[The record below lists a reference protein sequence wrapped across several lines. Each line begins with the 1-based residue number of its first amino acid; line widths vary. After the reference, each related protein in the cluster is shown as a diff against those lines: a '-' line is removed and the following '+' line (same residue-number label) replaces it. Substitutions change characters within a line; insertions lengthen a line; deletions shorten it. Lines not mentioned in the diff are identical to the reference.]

1 MRYNIRLLDNY
12 NSEQDRLERGTLE
25 DFIEYNEKF
34 YLDRW
39 LPSSEAI
46 TYKLSAI
53 KKWISIRDEL
63 TYTSD
68 CDQYV
73 GEWKYLD
80 IADRHT
86 KYGHCFIYIHPEKKL
101 WRINATAAEFYGNRG
116 ERYE

>member
-12 NSEQDRLERGTLE
+12 NSEQDRLEQGTLE

-34 YLDRW
+34 YHDSW

-68 CDQYV
+68 CD
-73 GEWKYLD
+73 
-80 IADRHT
+80 
-86 KYGHCFIYIHPEKKL
+86 
-101 WRINATAAEFYGNRG
+101 
-116 ERYE
+116 